1 MTLSVRAH
9 LVARVVCTVVAAS
22 LLAFPVPAA
31 LAAPGDLVGGVS
43 VVEGSALA
51 ESSPEVTIPA
61 GVLWTADGIALWERN
76 PDDERAMASTTKI
89 MTALVVL
96 ERADLGADVSVTP
109 TAARTREAGIDLITG
124 EVMTVEE
131 LLRAMLV
138 RSANDAAVALAEHV
152 AGDVETF
159 VGMMNAKAGELGL
172 RHTSFAN
179 PHGLDADGHHT
190 SAADLATM
198 AQIALSDPRFAEIV
212 AMPEVQIVYDD
223 GETEVFPNSNRLIA
237 TYDGATGV
245 KTGWTN
251 DAGYCVVVSATRGG
265 VSLMAVVLG
274 ARSEQDRF
282 VQAEALLDWGFEH
295 YRYQQVSVAGETAA
309 ILPVTDYLDVSVR
322 AEVAESLT
330 LPVFDVWGPLTTAV
344 DVVPDVNAPVLAGE
358 RVGTL
363 TIVQGG
369 TVLVQI
375 PIVAGGAVPVPGERE
390 AREIWFT
397 RLWRSIFGGTLVA
410 EPAFL
415 M

>member
-1 MTLSVRAH
+1 VTLSARAH

-22 LLAFPVPAA
+22 LLAFPAPVA
-31 LAAPGDLVGGVS
+31 LAAPGDLVDGVS
-43 VVEGSALA
+43 VAEGSALA
-51 ESSPEVTIPA
+51 ESSPGVTIPA
-61 GVLWTADGIALWERN
+61 GVLWTADGTRLWERN

-96 ERADLGADVSVTP
+96 ERADLGAHVSVTP
-109 TAARTREAGIDLITG
+109 TAARTGEAGIDLDAG

-179 PHGLDADGHHT
+179 PHGLDAPGHHT

-212 AMPEVQIVYDD
+212 AMPEVQVVYDD
-223 GETEVFPNSNRLIA
+223 GTTEVFSNSNRLIA
-237 TYDGATGV
+237 SYSGATGV

-251 DAGYCVVVSATRGG
+251 DAGYCVVVSATRHG
-265 VSLMAVVLG
+265 VSLVAVVLG
-274 ARSEQDRF
+274 AKSEMDRF

-295 YRYQQVSVAGETAA
+295 YRYQQVSMAGETVAV
-309 ILPVTDYLDVSVR
+309 LPVTDYLDVTVR

-330 LPVFDVWGPLTTAV
+330 LPVFDVRGPLTIDV
-344 DVVPDVNAPVLAGE
+344 DVIPDVSAPVLAGE

-363 TIVQGG
+363 TIVQGDD
-369 TVLVQI
+369 VLAQV
-375 PIVAGGAVPVPGERE
+375 PVVAEDAVPVPGQRE

-410 EPAFL
+410 EPAFF